1 MNVVVYYRTR
11 PCEAAFSDQALKE
24 QRDAVFYWLTENS
37 TAVIVEYVEAEED
50 GTSRR
55 RLADA
60 IANCKEL
67 GARLLIAS
75 TEPIGRGPPFEP
87 RIQSVSVAIAPAASR
102 EIGYVVPSPPD
113 ALPGYSLYFPAY
125 LVMRCMPVYLCN
137 STAQLLEDLQIITA
151 GVTSKRDSQP
161 EDGSPIASQR
171 EQPVHASGALRG
183 APRLP
188 AYSSVVIDHYEPMI
202 DGDEIV
208 SYAISFTVA
217 GAERKRL
224 TALVGPG
231 CLTGRCIKL
240 L

>member
-11 PCEAAFSDQALKE
+11 PQEAAFSDQAFQE
-24 QRDAVFYWLTENS
+24 QSDAVRHWLEKNPA
-37 TAVIVEYVEAEED
+37 AVIAEFVEAETD
-50 GTSRR
+50 GTSRP

-60 IANCKEL
+60 IANCKQS
-67 GARLLIAS
+67 GARLLIAR

-87 RIQSVSVAIAPAASR
+87 RIQSVSVAIAPTASR
-102 EIGYVVPSPPD
+102 EIGHVVPSPPD
-113 ALPGYSLYFPAY
+113 ALPGYSLYFPDY
-125 LVMRCMPVYLCN
+125 RIMRCMPVYLCN
-137 STAQLLEDLQIITA
+137 SSAHPLEDLQVITA
-151 GVTSKRDSQP
+151 GLTSKRDSQP

-171 EQPVHASGALRG
+171 EQPVHASGALKG
-183 APRLP
+183 LPRLP

-217 GAERKRL
+217 GTERKQV

-231 CLTGRCIKL
+231 CLTGRFVKL